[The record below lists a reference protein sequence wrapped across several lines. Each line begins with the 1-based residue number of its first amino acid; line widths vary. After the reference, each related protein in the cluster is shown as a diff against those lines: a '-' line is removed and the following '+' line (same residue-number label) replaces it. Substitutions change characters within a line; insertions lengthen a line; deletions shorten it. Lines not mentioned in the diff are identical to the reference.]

1 MKKRLIFVLVLLCL
15 FLSSCVKDDPP
26 KIDDPEDEIIET
38 NFTLTDFFS
47 MEKPVTIEI
56 FISDDELEKINQDYY
71 RFSEFDSKSPIYRMC
86 DLVITYGEEEVYIK
100 EVGIRMKG
108 NTSRRDF
115 YTKKDGIYN
124 LVHFKI
130 SFKETFDDEDE
141 YDQPK
146 VWTDSTLR
154 DQRKDRKFLGMETL
168 DLKWNKNYDAT
179 HVRQI
184 YAYDKFRE
192 NGLLAPH
199 VTLAQVKMKGLSLGL
214 YEVLETIDKNFIER
228 YLPEKDWGG
237 DLYKVGWNN
246 YKGGD
251 LTPLQ
256 NPNEV
261 GVEDEMNAYFP
272 NYDLKTNKKKS
283 NHQDMLNLLD
293 RLNNTPIKDLD
304 TVVGEILDM
313 NYWTM
318 FEAVSYLVGNPDDIR
333 NHYNNY
339 YLYFMGSTHKAIII
353 PYDYDRVMGVTK
365 DWNPTGDAMTKIEPN
380 LLANTMQNGTQ
391 QINPLYKHVLLNPN
405 SVWNRE
411 YLGRLQEIIESKQFT
426 LEDFLPYYKKAKT
439 LYQDKV
445 VPEIDKIKTSY
456 IGFSLTESSSI
467 NRTDVNLSIEL
478 YFALKRETVTK
489 SFNK

>member
-1 MKKRLIFVLVLLCL
+1 MKKSLILCLLFVSL
-15 FLSSCVKDDPP
+15 FLSSCVNNNPQIVDDPT
-26 KIDDPEDEIIET
+26 DEIIET
-38 NFTLTDFFS
+38 NYSLEDFFS
-47 MEKPVTIEI
+47 LEKPLTIDI
-56 FISDDELEKINQDYY
+56 IISDDELEKINQDYY
-71 RFSEFDSKSPIYRMC
+71 DFSAFGSKSPIYRMC
-86 DLVITYGEEEVYIK
+86 DLVITYGEETVTIK

-115 YTKKDGIYN
+115 FSKKEGIYN
-124 LVHFKI
+124 LIHFKL
-130 SFKETFDDEDE
+130 SFQETFDDEDE

-146 VWTDSTLR
+146 IWTDSSQR
-154 DQRKDRKFLGMETL
+154 EQRKKRTFLGMKAF

-184 YAYDKFRE
+184 YAFHKFRE

-199 VTLAQVKMKGLSLGL
+199 VTLATVKVKGSSLGL
-214 YEVLETIDKNFIER
+214 YEVLEPIDKEFIER

-251 LTPLQ
+251 FTPLQ

-261 GVEDEMNAYFP
+261 GVEDEMIAYFP

-293 RLNNTPIKDLD
+293 RLNNTSVKDLD
-304 TVVGEILDM
+304 VVVGDILDM

-318 FEAVSYLVGNPDDIR
+318 FEAVNYLVGNPDDIR

-353 PYDYDRVMGVTK
+353 PYDYDRILGITK
-365 DWNPTGDAMTKIEPN
+365 DWNPNGDAMTKMEPN
-380 LLANTMQNGTQ
+380 SLANTMQNGTQ
-391 QINPLYKHVLLNPN
+391 QINPLYKQVLLNPN
-405 SVWNRE
+405 SVWNRG
-411 YLGRLQEIIESKQFT
+411 YLNRLIEIVQTAQFT
-426 LEDFLPYYKKAKT
+426 LADFLPYYEKAKA
-439 LYQDKV
+439 LYQNKV
-445 VPEIDKIKTSY
+445 VPDIKKVKSSY
-456 IGFSLTESSSI
+456 IAFSLTESNQI

-478 YFALKRETVTK
+478 YFSLKRETIEQNI
-489 SFNK
+489 NK